1 MRGRPFGGRRSKS
14 DIDEM
19 IQRSLRGQLTED
31 ESNWLAEW
39 RRESLSNE
47 QRYRQSVRLL
57 EAMRKDVAPA
67 RSIPGVQAILSRE
80 RAPAIATR
88 RSRTGAWLTAAGILV
103 TVALSGYALRQRAT
117 LAPRDLPLAD
127 GVGYSTGPSE
137 MATVQLSDG
146 SVVRLAPNS
155 KLQFV
160 QHPSTREATLEG
172 RAFFAVA
179 KIPGRAFHVH
189 TRFGE
194 ATVLGTKFELATE
207 SSELRLLVVSGRVG
221 LAGTANQ
228 LEVHAG
234 ESSGVRDGTV
244 AEPTRVPDPAKMSDW
259 VGKFLAF
266 QSTPMREV
274 AREIQETYGIR
285 VVIEDSVI
293 ANRTVIGTFTD
304 RDARDVIDM
313 VCSVVNAQCINRPGE
328 VVMTGR

>member
-1 MRGRPFGGRRSKS
+1 MKYRPFGRRRSS
-14 DIDEM
+14 ADIDEL

-31 ESNWLAEW
+31 ESNWLTEW

-47 QRYRQSVRLL
+47 QRYRQSARLL
-57 EAMRKDVAPA
+57 EAMRTDVDPP
-67 RSIPGVQAILSRE
+67 RPIPTVQAILSRE
-80 RAPAIATR
+80 RAPAAAIR
-88 RSRTGAWLTAAGILV
+88 RSRVSVWLTAAGILV
-103 TVALSGYALRQRAT
+103 AVASGGYAFRHRATVAS
-117 LAPRDLPLAD
+117 RDLPLAD

-155 KLQFV
+155 KLRFV
-160 QHPSTREATLEG
+160 QRPATREATLEG

-189 TRFGE
+189 TRLGE

-228 LEVHAG
+228 LEVHGG
-234 ESSGVRDGTV
+234 ELSGVRDGTV
-244 AEPTRVPDPAKMSDW
+244 AEPTRVPNAAKMSDW

-274 AREIQETYGIR
+274 AREIEETYGIR

-304 RDARDVIDM
+304 RDARDVIDI
-313 VCSVVNAQCINRPGE
+313 VCSVVNAQCVNRPGE
-328 VVMTGR
+328 VVMSGR